1 MSERSTE
8 LNITIHS
15 HSFGDQYGSI
25 TLEDFKIEQY
35 SKNRFKIWF
44 TNWTLKD
51 LGMYKALFSNKTDI
65 IYMLIYD
72 VFYPRT
78 VGQVEFA
85 PETKNHL
92 KPIFDDI
99 KYIDG
104 FCTKTP
110 TDVYPVV
117 EDDGT
122 ITVMV
127 ALADLWLLTTDGIF
141 TDGYYHEYNSNTGSM
156 KFFKRSHKTGERYT
170 KLENCAADDWIES
183 FNSQMNNAA
192 NGLVTVLYADNE
204 VSIELVNMTVSD
216 NESDLDDTEED
227 V

>member
-1 MSERSTE
+1 MSEQSTE

-15 HSFGDQYGSI
+15 NSFGDQYGSI

-35 SKNRFKIWF
+35 SKDRFKIWF
-44 TNWTLKD
+44 TDWTLKD
-51 LGMYKALFSNKTDI
+51 LGMYEALFSNKTDI
-65 IYMLIYD
+65 VYMLIYD
-72 VFYPRT
+72 AFYPRT

-85 PETKNHL
+85 PETKNCL
-92 KPIFDDI
+92 KPIFDDV

-110 TDVYPVV
+110 TDIYPVV

-127 ALADLWLLTTDGIF
+127 ALADLWLLTTNGIF
-141 TDGYYHEYNSNTGSM
+141 TYGYYHEYNSNTGSM
-156 KFFKRSHKTGERYT
+156 KFFKRSHKTGERSA

-183 FNSQMNNAA
+183 FNRQMNNAA
-192 NGLVTVLYADNE
+192 NGWVTVLYADNE